1 MTRPDVPTDSRRAMT
16 PSRKARIWEAWQ
28 GRCWFCRMPVDREG
42 PGVVYDH
49 VNPLWLAGSDADED
63 IGPIHS
69 DPCNK
74 VKTKADAK
82 RIAKTKRQAKKLRLD
97 VEREPSKRPIRSNPK
112 IPSRPFQSRKFQQT
126 RGMK

>member
-1 MTRPDVPTDSRRAMT
+1 
-16 PSRKARIWEAWQ
+16 
-28 GRCWFCRMPVDREG
+28 MPVDQSG

-82 RIAKTKRQAKKLRLD
+82 RIAKTKRQAKKLRLILLPK
-97 VEREPSKRPIRSNPK
+97 VLVLSLKGALQPLVNPGVLA
-112 IPSRPFQSRKFQQT
+112 ILAQI
-126 RGMK
+126 

>member
-1 MTRPDVPTDSRRAMT
+1 M
-16 PSRKARIWEAWQ
+16 
-28 GRCWFCRMPVDREG
+28 EG

-97 VEREPSKRPIRSNPK
+97 VERGPSK
-112 IPSRPFQSRKFQQT
+112 RPFQSRKFQQT